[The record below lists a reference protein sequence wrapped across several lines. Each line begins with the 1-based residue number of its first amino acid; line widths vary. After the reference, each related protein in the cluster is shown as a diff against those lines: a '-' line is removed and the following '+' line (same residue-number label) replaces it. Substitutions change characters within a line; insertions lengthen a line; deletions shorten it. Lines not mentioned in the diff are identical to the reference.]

1 MTITNQQRL
10 GSYNITDD
18 ANALGQVGMFQ
29 DMDQFTDASAP
40 VLKSG
45 TPTYALLVKN
55 STGGTLSPGTGVT
68 FKTALIGKEVGALSG
83 ANAIC
88 DGIVDPDVVG
98 TVPDAAYFW
107 LIIQGPTRVKVAAG
121 GVTQN
126 AEVQTAASGLFGDGT
141 AGTNP
146 IGHCGKAVA
155 TGTSGNLV
163 RIYFRS
169 AFAAVRP

>member
-1 MTITNQQRL
+1 MTVTSQQRL
-10 GSYNITDD
+10 GTYNAIDD
-18 ANALGQVGMFQ
+18 ANSLGQIGMFQ
-29 DMDQFTDASAP
+29 DQDQTDILQP
-40 VLKSG
+40 LINSG
-45 TPTYALLVKN
+45 TPIYAILVKN
-55 STGGTLSPGTGVT
+55 SKGGTLSPGTGVT
-68 FKTALIGKEVGALSG
+68 FKSGKIGKEVDALSG
-83 ANAIC
+83 ANTIC
-88 DGIVDPDVVG
+88 DGIVDPFVVG
-98 TVPDAAYFW
+98 TVPDAAFFW
-107 LIIQGPTRVKVAAG
+107 LIIQGPTSVKVAAG

-146 IGHCGKAVA
+146 IGHCGKANA